1 MKKKTILVAAIAV
14 MLVAA
19 LVVGGTLAYFTDTDK
34 ADNTFTMGNVKIALN
49 EQQRTDNMKP
59 YDKTTNQLVDFKD
72 GKVLLPL
79 AGSAQLA
86 EHDSLGLPVGLKNYH
101 DKIIT
106 VKNTG
111 MNDAYVR
118 VYMAVPAELEAQ
130 TADAG
135 DFTDSIFHVNYN
147 SKDTTWDAEHRVGTV
162 KLDNV
167 VYNVYYRT
175 CNQVVKKDATTT
187 AAYIGCYLDNRVD
200 ASANGYT
207 FNGQAIN
214 FDFSNGVKI
223 PVMAVAV
230 QADGFTSADDAFGA
244 AFAADYIPFK

>member
-19 LVVGGTLAYFTDTDK
+19 LVVGGTLAYFTDTK
-34 ADNTFTMGNVKIALN
+34 SATNTFTMGNVKIALN
-49 EQQRTDNMKP
+49 EQQRADNTKA
-59 YDKTTNQLVDFKD
+59 YDETTNKLVDFEND
-72 GKVLLPL
+72 KVLLPL
-79 AGSAQLA
+79 AGSAQGA
-86 EHDSLGLPVGLKNYH
+86 EHDSLGLPVGLENYH
-101 DKIIT
+101 DKLIT
-106 VKNTG
+106 VTNTG
-111 MNDAYVR
+111 KNDAYVR
-118 VYMAVPAELEAQ
+118 VYVAVPAALEAK
-130 TADAG
+130 TAEAG

-147 SKDTTWDAEHRVGTV
+147 KDTTWDAEHRVGTV
-162 KLDNV
+162 TLDNV

-175 CNQVVKKDATTT
+175 CNQVVAKDATTT

-230 QADGFTSADDAFGA
+230 QADGFTSADAAFDA

>member
-1 MKKKTILVAAIAV
+1 MKKKSILVAAIAV

-49 EQQRTDNMKP
+49 EQQRTDNTKA
-59 YDKTTNQLVDFKD
+59 YNETNNKLVDFED

-79 AGSAQLA
+79 AGSAQVA

-118 VYMAVPAELEAQ
+118 VYMAVPAELEAK

-162 KLDNV
+162 TLNNV

-207 FNGQAIN
+207 FNGQDIK

-230 QADGFTSADDAFGA
+230 QADGFTSADAAFGA

>member
-19 LVVGGTLAYFTDTDK
+19 LVVGGTLAYFTDTK
-34 ADNTFTMGNVKIALN
+34 SADNTFTMGNVKIALN
-49 EQQRTDNMKP
+49 EQQRTDNTKA
-59 YDKTTNQLVDFKD
+59 YDETTNKLVNFED

-79 AGSAQLA
+79 AGSAQGA
-86 EHDSLGLPVGLKNYH
+86 EHDSLGLPVGLENYH
-101 DKIIT
+101 DKLIT
-106 VKNTG
+106 VTNTG
-111 MNDAYVR
+111 KNDAYVR
-118 VYMAVPAELEAQ
+118 VYMAVPATLEAK
-130 TADAG
+130 TAEAG

-162 KLDNV
+162 TLDNV

-175 CNQVVKKDATTT
+175 CNQVVATGTTTT

-230 QADGFTSADDAFGA
+230 QADGFTSADAAFGA